1 MTEQEKQKA
10 FKEGR
15 RLILKEWGLTGFDSW
30 PPAVYEA
37 IRELEESLWPGSH
50 VRKEDGRLY

>member
-15 RLILKEWGLTGFDSW
+15 KQILDSWGLTGFDPW
-30 PPAVYEA
+30 PPAVYEE
-37 IRELEESLWPGSH
+37 IRELEEKLWPGSY